1 MRISNGAGPPEK
13 AKAERPNL
21 QLVLR
26 HYGSFVEHSGN
37 HLCVVHE
44 ESQPSMSVNLDKGLV
59 NCMSCG
65 FAGSSWDIIMKK
77 EDLDFRSA
85 VTFAADAGFEN
96 EAPNRSGDDVQS
108 VLGRKR
114 AGVSR
119 NKGNRRAGGWSR
131 PW

>member
-13 AKAERPNL
+13 AKAERPDL
-21 QLVLR
+21 QAVLR
-26 HYGSFVEHSGN
+26 HYGSFAEHSGN

-65 FAGSSWDIIMKK
+65 FAGSSWDIIMRR
-77 EDLDFRSA
+77 EDVDFRGA
-85 VTFAADAGFEN
+85 VAFAETAGFECT
-96 EAPNRSGDDVQS
+96 ETRQEEVS

-114 AGVSR
+114 SPSR
-119 NKGNRRAGGWSR
+119 KERGGSGWKR